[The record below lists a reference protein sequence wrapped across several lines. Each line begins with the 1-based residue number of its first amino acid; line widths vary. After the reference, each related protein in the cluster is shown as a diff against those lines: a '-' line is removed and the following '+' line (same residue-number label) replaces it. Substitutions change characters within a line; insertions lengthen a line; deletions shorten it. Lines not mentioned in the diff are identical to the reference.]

1 MTLKRPA
8 FVPALLAVL
17 SLTVGQAAGAY
28 DQPAGVYD
36 QPAGRLSLT
45 LAPEFQLPAD
55 RRAAPVVADAA
66 PDHWYASGYRWKAA
80 PPAEPDW
87 PGLKRDTLYFM
98 AYQAAVIGVIYALP
112 ESISQWDNKEDANFS
127 TWRHNVSHPEW
138 DSDVWWINYVTHP
151 YWGAAYYIRGR
162 ERGLDRQQSL
172 VYSAALSTLY
182 EYWLEPFFEPV
193 SIQDLIATPLL
204 GAMLGEYVFAPARD
218 RIRAKAGEPT
228 WSDRTLLFLT
238 DPLGVVGAWTDRVFG
253 IESSL
258 SVQRLGPSARTADA
272 GLAPEQVRL
281 VDAQR
286 PWGVQLQVAW

>member
-1 MTLKRPA
+1 MNPKRPTFA
-8 FVPALLAVL
+8 PVLLAAL
-17 SLTVGQAAGAY
+17 SLTVAGAAGAY
-28 DQPAGVYD
+28 DQPVGGLDLMRA
-36 QPAGRLSLT
+36 PAL
-45 LAPEFQLPAD
+45 EVPAD
-55 RRAAPVVADAA
+55 RTASMVVADAA
-66 PDHWYASGYRWKAA
+66 AGRWYASGYGWKET

-87 PGLKRDTLYFM
+87 RGLKRDTLYFM

-112 ESISQWDNKEDANFS
+112 ESISQWDNKEDATFDR
-127 TWRHNVSHPEW
+127 WRHNVSHPEW

-172 VYSAALSTLY
+172 VYSAALSTIY

-204 GAMLGEYVFAPARD
+204 GALLGEYVFAPARD
-218 RIRAKAGEPT
+218 RIRARPGEPT
-228 WSDRTLLFLT
+228 WSDRTVLFLT
-238 DPLGVVGAWTDRVFG
+238 DPLGVVGSWTDRVFG
-253 IESSL
+253 IDSSL
-258 SVQRLGPSARTADA
+258 TVQRLGPSVQTADA
-272 GLAPEQVRL
+272 GLAPEQARM